1 MSHHFL
7 LIIHLLSAMV
17 WIGGHLILLITV
29 VPKAVKSQN
38 PSSILDFEHKFE
50 RLGMSALALLVLSG
64 YFLAQR
70 YGVQPSDWFA
80 FETPVERVVS
90 TKLALLLVTV
100 GLALSAQLRVIP
112 RLKAGSTRLTPIIT
126 HISLVTIIGVVMLI
140 IGSCIRFGGIR

>member
-7 LIIHLLSAMV
+7 LIIHLLSATV

-38 PSSILDFEHKFE
+38 LSSILDVE
-50 RLGMSALALLVLSG
+50 RMLERVGMWAVALLVLSG

-70 YGVQPSDWFA
+70 YGVQAAEWCA
-80 FETPVERVVS
+80 VETPVERVVS
-90 TKLALLLVTV
+90 TKLTLLLVTV

-112 RLKAGSTRLTPIIT
+112 RLKAG
-126 HISLVTIIGVVMLI
+126 
-140 IGSCIRFGGIR
+140 